1 MPNNQDPGMLED
13 SCLELAN
20 PQSRAFAEKCVD
32 DAKEERVAT
41 FQEAYRSKAVVHTH
55 LVWQDELGSPLGQFI
70 TKQGFQSNKEI
81 AVSFTDWLQNLFSSD
96 K

>member
-32 DAKEERVAT
+32 DAKEERAAT
-41 FQEAYRSKAVVHTH
+41 FQEAYRSKSVVHTY

-81 AVSFTDWLQNLFSSD
+81 AVSFTDWLQNLLSSD